1 MPYIKGKLPDEQYD
15 KIQSNYI
22 KLVADIKYDPMGL
35 ARSLFRYRVFDDDDL
50 EKIKREERRHDGGK
64 TDAAAKLL
72 EILLNCGSMA
82 YENFIKALD
91 DNRYVNALVRLE
103 PDLKRGDEDS
113 SISDG
118 PLSRGTG
125 IFQVGSIPRIQ
136 ENIRTFTHLDSIIPN
151 PLLVQL
157 SYQLPNDKEKIT
169 KLGDGFGF
177 KNETINRIFQQ
188 HQSRP
193 EMAILTIFIN
203 WLSSSC
209 SGKSKNEIIDEFI
222 RIFHECGMTELS
234 DKLSEVLHRSPET
247 EPQHI
252 PSTGIGKEDIHIA
265 GVENQEK
272 HKNISVTSGEAR
284 IVEPPAPN
292 EDNHPDT
299 VMRDVEAIQNL
310 SIQNLSIQ
318 QPCYRMD
325 RKPRGFCIIINNEKF
340 EHDTKD
346 NGSRYMEDREGS
358 SIDRDRL
365 IETFDK
371 LSFKV
376 EPYDNLP
383 AGEMARKI
391 THFALNEDHTNY
403 DCFAVVILSH
413 GTRDNIYGSD
423 GKPVA
428 IRDLTGP
435 LRPLTCPS
443 LGGKPKLFFIQA
455 CQGQESQQ
463 GFAYKSDTVAENNI
477 DKNTPT
483 GGEVIPNEADFLL
496 GMATI
501 PGFLSYRET
510 TAGSW
515 YITKLCETLNKY
527 ASHLDI
533 LGLLTVVNNEVGQ
546 ANADLDGGRYKQ
558 SPAPLYTLRKK
569 LIFQ

>member
-1 MPYIKGKLPDEQYD
+1 MPCRVGKLPKEQYH
-15 KIQSNYI
+15 KIVSNYTE
-22 KLVADIKYDPMGL
+22 LVEDIKYDPVGL
-35 ARSLFRYRVFDDDDL
+35 ARSLFKHQVFNGDDL
-50 EKIKREERRHDGGK
+50 EKIQREERHYEGGK
-64 TDAAAKLL
+64 RDAAAKLL
-72 EILLNCGSMA
+72 DILLYSGSMA
-82 YENFIKALD
+82 YENFIKVLS
-91 DNRYVNALVRLE
+91 DNKYNALFQLE
-103 PDLKRGDEDS
+103 PGFRRPEEATITSGRLFNEPVGGGTL
-113 SISDG
+113 SD
-118 PLSRGTG
+118 
-125 IFQVGSIPRIQ
+125 IFPVQGK
-136 ENIRTFTHLDSIIPN
+136 IRKYTHFDSIIPN
-151 PLLVQL
+151 ALLVQL
-157 SYQLPNDKEKIT
+157 SYQFPNDKEKIT
-169 KLGDGFGF
+169 KLGDGLGF

-209 SGKSKNEIIDEFI
+209 NGKSKNEIKDEFI
-222 RIFHECGMTELS
+222 RIFDACGMTELS
-234 DKLSEVLHRSPET
+234 DKLTEVLHRSPET
-247 EPQHI
+247 EPQQI

-284 IVEPPAPN
+284 IVEPPGPN
-292 EDNHPDT
+292 EDT
-299 VMRDVEAIQNL
+299 VMRDVEA
-310 SIQNLSIQ
+310 IQNLSIQ

-340 EHDTKD
+340 ERDTKD
-346 NGSRYMEDREGS
+346 NGARYMEDREGS
-358 SIDRDRL
+358 SIDRDRV
-365 IETFDK
+365 IETFVK

-413 GTRDNIYGSD
+413 GTRDNVCGSD
-423 GKPVA
+423 GKLVA

-435 LRPLTCPS
+435 LKPLTCPS
-443 LGGKPKLFFIQA
+443 LRGKPKLFFIQA
-455 CQGQESQQ
+455 CQGQERQQ
-463 GFAYKSDTVAENNI
+463 GFAYKRDAVPENNI
-477 DKNTPT
+477 DENTPT
-483 GGEVIPNEADFLL
+483 RGEVIPNEADFLL

-501 PGFLSYRET
+501 PGFMSYRKT
-510 TAGSW
+510 TGGSW

-533 LGLLTVVNNEVGQ
+533 LGLLTMVNNEVGLT
-546 ANADLDGGRYKQ
+546 NADLDGGRYKQ
-558 SPAPLYTLRKK
+558 SPSLFYTLRKK